1 MEISVYGI
9 YKLEVYSVII
19 VLLIVTTVDEFPIL
33 VTFTGKFTGG
43 IVAAFETSTIV
54 VPGTCGC
61 DTALASIMYAENV
74 ISKWP
79 VSLLA
84 VASANTLR
92 SHNPDVK
99 NGWLVNCG
107 INPANAPAHVVRFAP
122 RLIGKLF

>member
-1 MEISVYGI
+1 M
-9 YKLEVYSVII
+9 YKLEVYSLII
-19 VLLIVTTVDEFPIL
+19 VLLIVATDDEFPIL

-43 IVAAFETSTIV
+43 IVAAFTVSTIV

-61 DTALASIMYAENV
+61 DTALASIIYAENV
-74 ISKWP
+74 ISKWS

-84 VASANTLR
+84 VAAANTLR

-107 INPANAPAHVVRFAP
+107 IKPANAPAHVVRFAP
-122 RLIGKLF
+122 ILIGKLF